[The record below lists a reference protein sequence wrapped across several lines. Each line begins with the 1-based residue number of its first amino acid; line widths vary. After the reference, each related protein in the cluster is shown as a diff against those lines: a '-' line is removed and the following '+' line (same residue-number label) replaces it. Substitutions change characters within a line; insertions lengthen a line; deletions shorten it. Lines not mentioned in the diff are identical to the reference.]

1 MMSLTV
7 QTAWGAFIKP
17 ESLPTDSWVNNKAS
31 GFTSGSGTQAD
42 PWVITTPAEL
52 AFFAYQVTNNQSI
65 NGVACVSAYYS
76 LQGDIDLKDH
86 IWVPIGNLSTGE
98 GKNFKGNFEGN
109 GHVIKNMMLQWEFN
123 NSINQAIGL
132 FSTIHEKAVVQN
144 LVLDNAY
151 IYNKVTTTITVPNKD
166 CLVAPFAGAIKKNTT
181 VQNIIVKNTKVE
193 VTDAY
198 NQNGKWM
205 LFGGFIAKVLDNDD
219 LYNLLNIYVD
229 VDIDIT
235 KLTVNNISAVYASL
249 FVPEFFGKIK
259 TAPRNI
265 YVEGKI
271 EASANLTLVGPVFGT
286 NLPNSSTY
294 SSTWQINSASTFQ
307 YTTDSGST
315 WTDLTTKN
323 AGGEA
328 VASFDVTPFN
338 TYANENNLLAWQG
351 TADNLKL
358 NAVIFPN
365 FTKTR
370 DESKRNNRDVVCS
383 VSFEDAKAEDYTYEW
398 KVDGDILSTTSNT
411 QTVTTGSKQ
420 RVCSVHITNSS
431 GYDYT
436 INFTVDPL
444 YYSIDLY
451 AEQYS
456 GDGTKENPYLI
467 EDDLQLA
474 KLSRDVANGNTFDGK
489 YIKLTKDITLDQG
502 LWMPIGKW
510 DDSSKR
516 FGGYFDGDG
525 HKVNGLHI
533 WWEPK
538 ASKWV
543 YWGLFG
549 YIKGKEDK
557 IDKYAVITNLIIDGA
572 VVEKKTGATTSGSGI
587 NIGVICGEISSYSEI
602 SNSIVRNSSITDN
615 DESYT
620 FNCETRIGGLL
631 GNIEN
636 QGKCEVRMY
645 NLSTDAE
652 IIAFK
657 NAKTS
662 NKDISI
668 GGLIGRTDYK
678 PNETEPHIAP
688 VNIYAHGKAIDTDR
702 KTNNNFRV
710 GPLVGYLKNS
720 STINEKCYYLN
731 SPTNATNT
739 VGEQLSIED
748 ASNFQT
754 LTNVYI
760 NDNNLE
766 NKQQWTFSKDA
777 TTVSFSFGEI
787 ELVGEKKKTFKVSAP
802 EGTYTW
808 KVSSD
813 KLTWTQITE
822 KDENGAD
829 TPVTGNVVNVPY
841 TDYIQ
846 YVYAETAS
854 QRSRI
859 LPVPA
864 LRIENISLSHEEN
877 SNVYSVSFTN
887 TIWDDDN
894 TKLDVE
900 YYWYKDYD
908 SSKEKNTVVGTSFE
922 YTYIKSDGDPEN
934 VKISCR
940 VVVKYNGSTIAEKWL
955 GGRRIIYLCPAGV
968 TVSTPD
974 GDKTYSVGDDT
985 KNGMTPDNAKKTWQ
999 GAYAALHEEGSWD
1012 DNIIVL
1018 MGTSNSAATFDTTEG
1033 NLGFGILPNL
1043 TGDGKM
1049 KADSNTNWEK
1059 IINDS
1064 KLNRNTTITGKYG
1077 TVDYKGIIEMKT
1089 DGAKG
1094 GLGIFGDTRFEN
1106 ITFKHHGGNYDIFY
1120 CQYNNLEMGEGIV
1133 MQNYVVSPGYG
1144 KMDGTATMSF
1154 QIFGGFNN
1162 DNRFAPVYKKDDLV
1176 KMQEAMPH
1184 GKEGFRITL
1193 KSGFYS
1199 CICAG
1204 GRQNNNDLNGI
1215 MGTPDMPVKCT
1226 IEMDINREWNDKD
1239 GHNLLSDKTA
1249 VNYDAGIIMA
1259 GNHEGAMFGDVDIII
1274 KSGYVGRVV
1283 NGTLGNVRNYNFTES
1298 GTKYYFP
1305 NNTYMGRANILLDPA
1320 SSRYA
1325 KTGET
1330 EEVTNARVVVTELYG
1345 GSCGRGFEND
1355 IVVDN
1360 PFYGISTVTIKG
1372 GTFKPIWPT
1381 NISADDKAK
1390 TISGIFGAG
1399 AGGMTGLGN
1408 ETQPTPDD
1416 RIPYWSGDN
1425 LLYGKYTDAF
1435 TNRAKYSCYNADTH
1449 TYTHIDPEDTKT
1461 SIVIEGGVFGTE
1473 TDKTLFD
1480 GIYGGGSGYM
1490 AKGLWTNDGAIPN
1503 INGGNIYGNNG
1514 QTVASL
1520 TIKGGK
1526 FYCKNGVFA
1535 GGRGTDYYYA
1545 DNCYGAKGATNKDG
1559 YKEPTAKDYTH
1570 LGQTYGNVELTINGG
1585 EFHCPV
1591 FGGGYGVADAEC
1603 KDGTTGVNTLS
1614 DMALIT
1620 GRSIVR
1626 INGGTFYGNV
1636 YGGGDMA
1643 RIDAGTGK
1651 DATYLEISS
1660 GADIRG
1666 SVFAG
1671 GRGRERR
1678 EGTYTKGDDKTK
1690 SPELVGKVTGNTDVS
1705 FYGSVQNA
1713 PYIYGDIYGGG
1724 ALAVVDGNTNVNLYA
1739 GNFAGEIFGGG
1750 QGKLKK
1756 EDGTVLNSA
1765 DVSGNT
1771 SVLLAQDQGGQ
1782 EEGEGGKLEDQFSIN
1797 VIWNKLWNGTAFVTW
1812 EKNKEEFY
1820 EGGKFKNPHNIYGGG
1835 KNACVVGKYNE
1846 SGELTDGGTATVN
1859 VLKGM
1864 TPIDLLRTQE
1874 WKKSY
1879 TDNANPHFYVFGG
1892 GYGKNTKV
1900 GNTDV
1905 TVNVE
1910 GDYGIYNAETDDSDE
1925 QLAKPRAWQGA
1936 GLSSAQETE
1945 SLKVDEGQVF
1955 DNSKGIPNFT
1965 VLGVLGG
1972 GYAGT
1977 VAGDTRV
1984 EVDGNTFLHRVY
1996 GGGFGDPY
2004 ASSADDKTG
2013 QVGGNTE
2020 VYVKGAN
2027 IYGDVFGGGAGVA
2040 SKIETDP
2047 KIDFTEVA
2055 RVTGKTMVEVSDD
2068 ARIFGNVYGGGDIA
2082 NVGAKVY
2089 THNYASFPQSTTE
2102 LNQTDGSFIGHEAS
2116 GYQAYVNILGG
2127 DIFGEVYAGGKG
2139 LMRDAAKD
2147 YTSLGRINGNTLLH
2161 VANTES
2167 DVATIAF
2174 DENDNNIPHI
2184 WSRIYGGCAY
2194 GTVDGNTLVHIEG
2207 GMLGNNIFGGGYGYL
2222 PVTGAKTEYEMFNQ
2236 VLGRKDTDKKATY
2249 ANVLGNTK
2257 VQMDGGS
2264 WIWNKSA
2271 DIDGNITV
2279 WDDANRQIVADESG
2293 VKPLVAELKAASAK
2307 GTEAL
2312 KALLN
2317 SKGVSINPAFFDIEN
2332 RIFIKSHNIFG
2343 GGNQACLVGSYTT
2356 EGSYLSDPTASLAEN
2371 TGKATVELNHSPL
2384 TAVTSY
2390 DNGDVQTYSLLD
2402 PTTLAGVCWYLS
2414 INETEH
2420 PQFSVFGAGF
2430 GVNTKVGSTEVLAQP
2445 GAFLGSTGTELTVD
2459 GKTIRYRNQVTDMEA
2474 YRNYNDAIYSDYNDP
2489 KKVSTEDKI
2498 RYYGSADGTGN
2509 DPKTFLRYRSSRLAW
2524 TYGVSG
2530 FTFKNIHGGG
2540 YSGYVCGGTKVV
2552 ADNQLACRNIFG
2564 GGIGAQPYTASET
2577 LAEESLTNKYDFG
2590 SVKNTC
2596 VYIKSGIVSQDVFGG
2611 GVGITSN
2618 KNGETY
2624 TDFPDMARVQSGTQ
2638 VHVYGEKIDVDN
2650 KEMDRT
2656 VIFGSVFGGGDA
2668 ANVGTSRSEAETA
2681 VLAETG
2687 STYAT
2692 NLNIRGGAIFSYI
2705 FAGGKGRLKS
2715 ECADYTKLGG
2725 IYGNTRVIVDYPH
2738 DDMAYPYFGKDP
2750 ANDEYMK
2757 ATSSTSSTSSTSG
2770 ITTPHATP
2778 EIFNRIYGGCQNGT
2792 VYGNTLVDIENGNIG
2807 YNIFGGGWGNILDD
2821 ENVAEDKRITSAD
2834 VKGNTNIFINGGNA
2848 LLTSYWLP
2856 DARNW
2861 EPASVKGTKVYS
2873 PQYDPEARKF
2883 KINHNI
2889 YGGGNLAC
2897 KVTNT
2902 YITMAK
2908 GMLKDDTRVV
2918 GNDATPFFSTDEWKE
2933 IYNKVGSPHFSVF
2946 GGGYGENTNV
2956 TVNTNISVNM
2966 QANKSIESK
2975 PTITAGEG
2983 YKHFVSGYSVM
2994 DVVGGGYSGKVSG
3007 DTQVN
3012 ISGIFCRRI
3021 FGGGFYNTVQNT
3033 GIDIDMVDSR
3043 DIFGG
3048 GLMGDVLKST
3058 TINVGK
3064 NAAGE
3069 ANNNNNIYVHGS
3081 IYGANDV
3088 SGYVN
3093 IVLNEN
3099 GEFKDNEGTGTNINI
3114 YGGHIDGNVYG
3125 AGNGDYLYALDRKG
3139 NTQVTV
3145 NEHYLLNPDDPSSEE
3160 FDLVYTVP
3168 MRETMPSYKSAS
3180 DAAKIVNI
3188 NSWRPLTN
3196 KVNIKIAGKDETD
3209 KVEIKGDVYG
3219 GGNSATV
3226 LKVNPSSG
3234 VGTELQGSV
3243 TLDIGS
3249 HVNIGRV
3256 FMGCNGDA
3264 LFTASEDNAFMTN
3277 FRRLNGDFTKVNG
3290 DLDLGK
3296 SIDWI
3301 TDPSNKAIS
3310 TLYLPTKNDERPLI
3324 YPHLLDLYF
3333 QPVEMDIQ
3341 GTVLW
3346 NGKPEGTGLEKCTIG
3361 TFCCGGN
3368 RGNMNI
3374 YPNSDG
3380 QVFQYTFPAG
3390 LTITDKIV
3398 GGCNNANY
3406 EWKSG
3411 DSRVYHEGGY
3421 LLGLAKS
3428 KKPFI
3433 ELNVNCEFQPTE
3445 ADGAYMG
3452 GNVYG
3457 GCYET
3462 GTIRGD
3468 ITINLKSDML
3478 YGKDKSK
3485 LDRSNEL
3492 LSSNPK
3498 YSALNVYGA
3507 GYGMESYVYGNPNVK
3522 VAEGEI
3528 CTAPVTN
3535 KEGKFNPSG
3544 TSANFVY
3551 GGGQQGNVIG
3561 VTNVEVFNGHIYK
3574 SVTGGSYSGYVWGS
3588 THVKVGYPKY
3598 YEVLFGKTGKY
3609 VLKRTDQENKDFTD
3623 ETTGST
3629 SVKQSVYLVTGDMI
3643 TEGVYNDIVAIDN
3656 GTYVE
3661 ISDKKSYFEEKTT
3674 DVPSSVGWDNINIK
3688 IGEAVY
3694 GGGYSLAHG
3703 ASVMA
3708 NNTTVL
3714 KFTDKYNLDAAFTT
3728 NDEHKAEL
3736 AALPGSSTK
3745 GFGGNTTILV
3755 ADRVVMPASPGDKDN
3770 DDRDHITISHQE
3782 MKAVTDVAS
3791 GTDLQGYYYK
3801 DKDGNYRYIYMA
3813 GRYYMGIDGKMDSK
3827 TTPSDIYVDGTT
3839 KDLTVYEYDN
3849 EGGIFGDGHL
3859 SYAEGFRSADLTG
3872 YGFASSSVSSPKIL
3886 NTFQRMDILR
3896 LTDNCFTLLGARDY
3910 ATNSTDKTPYS
3921 VSRVGEVQMVAK
3933 NIAFKVEDGKQKL
3946 YVGSGNDLTEH
3957 RARNYMGFANNIR
3970 YVGAVNSDVAFT
3982 DPMYDGKGEL
3992 QTETTYMGYK
4002 QDIIDGYFTSTNG
4015 NYGKNQIFEKR
4026 NNGTAKN
4033 MIGIASGY
4041 ALKIQ
4046 NLQETVNEK
4055 GEIIDKPF
4063 YGPIYGVIEMNL
4075 IDVREDEGGG
4085 YVYADNIHKRAAS
4098 DKHSPD
4104 FLETT
4109 GNFVFPELPNE
4120 ARFIVD
4126 DCFPTGYQMPTTSTG
4141 TAGAKQLMSG
4151 AKTTEEASTGTS
4163 NGTNNQEIHYW
4174 YVTGYN
4180 YYYNAHIT
4188 GYTSKQKNKFLSAND
4203 AVMVLSG
4210 IKSGQEINIIG
4221 NTKLVT
4227 DDDSDDLSSRN
4238 YKEGEKDKSGTSVK
4252 GKYNLYISAP
4262 ADLLGKDILKIGSDE
4277 ASEFKEGFFASL
4289 DMDGKGGS
4297 TKKISKLSA
4306 TDKSYP
4312 QIRFM
4317 LTDEVDNSSS
4327 EYYNQHLSRP
4337 YKAKIILTAPA
4348 MQYEIDDKGQYTG
4361 NLKPVTDYLSLKG
4374 QVYTKNEDNTYSS
4387 VLDATPLAKNTTYYY
4402 RTGDFDLYQE
4412 ITNIY
4417 IKTTTDGKVTWNEV
4431 DFGTEGATPATLYS
4445 NVERNYT
4452 YTIDLTIEYVQGPDI
4467 NGNITIDNCALPG
4480 EMIRLKKDKVTIDA
4494 DESFAANGYY
4504 WRIGKDF
4511 SADDEWKTDGKATNY
4526 SIYKVG
4532 DEKGTGLF
4540 AGCYY
4545 NTTEDYLEVP
4555 AYYFMNGYKVQLGI
4569 SMNQLD
4575 GIFSAE
4581 MLDTDRLVVHNYHQ
4595 MDPHATGVDL
4605 HLAEAVARASSE
4617 ESFAEPRVYISD
4629 QQDLRAFTQFIDTIG
4644 APRHSTTVKIGG
4656 EDKTVPKYGEK
4667 VQFVFQNNITAPEDY
4682 TAPKVFK
4689 GIIHGNGNVLSGLA
4703 PGKCFINDNQ
4713 GQIFNLG
4720 LASGQIASN
4729 VPEDGKYNYHCCFEY
4744 RPSSGKPVVYR
4755 LDGTKD
4761 DKYTDED
4768 FRYGKVAYDLNQYYL
4783 EARNTL
4789 ADNTKTLADN
4799 PNLQYVKDY
4808 FANGDYQYAFR
4819 KDELTGN
4826 TTGIKYLRTGSGT
4839 AIYPNYGNYETRHD
4853 KTHAIDC
4860 PRAHKYVAATEV
4872 TPESR
4877 TGNYEPLF
4885 NAEKHS
4891 DAPNVTNTEVMNDYI
4906 FWGQSLQSMPDD
4918 YPSRI
4923 HSNQVSNMT
4932 NRVYRA
4938 AGYYRDTKLS
4948 TFHYN
4953 AFKRDATMMSTYV
4966 YLPATTAIDFTCQN
4980 DLSANVGYTGS
4991 SNIYYPPVNDVAMK
5005 YHNLVVK
5012 PESGVSR
5019 NLLVY
5024 TSADDKGATTDAYDA
5039 VYPLSYK
5046 EGTPETNIQLHH
5058 IVQGSAGFSTQ
5069 YLHLVER
5076 ADESEDNNDFCAPI
5090 AFSVTDR
5097 AWYTRKPKYYS
5108 VAANDAWEGIC
5119 LPFTVNKAEASVNGE
5134 ITHFYG
5140 TAPAETAPAANHWNL
5155 HHEYWLR
5162 GMTEVSKAGDKAT
5175 FKRPGT
5181 GLFEGGGTTGVTYT
5195 FDNTFFVDT
5204 YGKDNYNSAANAY
5217 YATPQTWTDYL
5228 PLTANVPY
5236 IMSLPGKRYYEFD
5249 LTSEFYNRTNPAQ
5262 PAQTVTFNAY
5272 GEQGTITI
5280 SKTGDMKTNVSSYD
5294 HTGTFIA
5301 EDTKTTTVYGINASG
5316 TAFDDAPATIL
5327 PFRTYIRKTASGAKP
5342 YSPAVSVISIAET
5355 RGIDTI
5361 TPEGGEQADVQPDGN
5376 YILVVPAGRG
5386 RISVESTF
5394 ATTLKVF
5401 TPSGQLYRILDV
5413 RPGTATYSGFQ
5424 PGLYI
5429 VGKVKVRVM

>member
-1 MMSLTV
+1 MMRYISNRLMKKVMLLFAVIVGMT
-7 QTAWGAFIKP
+7 QTAWGQTGNW
-17 ESLPTDSWVNNKAS
+17 TDNKAS
-31 GFTSGSGTQAD
+31 GYASGSGTVAD
-42 PWVITTPAEL
+42 PYVINSAEQL
-52 AFFAYQVTNNQSI
+52 AYFAAQVTSGN
-65 NGVACVSAYYS
+65 ADKLKCFS
-76 LQGDIDLKDH
+76 LGADIDLKDH
-86 IWVPIGNLSTGE
+86 LWVPIGNPTINSGN
-98 GKNFKGNFEGN
+98 NFSGTFDGN
-109 GHVIKNMMLQWEFN
+109 GHVIKNMTVGWEAK
-123 NSINQAIGL
+123 SGDKKAYGL
-132 FSTIHEKAVVQN
+132 FSSLLSGAKVRN
-144 LVLDNAY
+144 LVIDNAKL
-151 IYNKVTTTITVPNKD
+151 YNTDTDTPNAGADRLVAVFAGIIKSNTTIE
-166 CLVAPFAGAIKKNTT
+166 
-181 VQNIIVKNTKVE
+181 NIIIRNSKVE
-193 VTDAY
+193 VT
-198 NQNGKWM
+198 NQFKQNGKWIIY
-205 LFGGFIAKVLDNDD
+205 GGFATKLADNKDNYI
-219 LYNLLNIYVD
+219 LSNIYVD
-229 VDIDIT
+229 ADIDFRNM
-235 KLTVNNISAVYASL
+235 TVNNPSAVYSAL
-249 FVPEFFGKIK
+249 FIPEFFGNVKK
-259 TAPRNI
+259 APQNI
-265 YVEGKI
+265 YVKGI
-271 EASANLTLVGPVFGT
+271 ITAGTNLTLVGPVFGT

-294 SSTWQINSASTFQ
+294 SSTWQLNSANTFR
-307 YTTDSGST
+307 YTTDGT
-315 WTDLTTKN
+315 TYTDLTTKN
-323 AGGEA
+323 AGGTSVTA
-328 VASFDVTPFN
+328 FDNSAFNIYASDN
-338 TYANENNLLAWQG
+338 DLLAWNG
-351 TADNLKL
+351 EATAPALTKI
-358 NAVIFPN
+358 VFPV

-370 DESKRNNRDVVCS
+370 NEAVTDKGE
-383 VSFEDAKAEDYTYEW
+383 FECKVTMEGEETGGYNYEW
-398 KVDGDILSTTSNT
+398 TLDGVKQASTTNT
-411 QTVTTGSKQ
+411 LTVTSKNK
-420 RVCSVHITNSS
+420 VINGKVKITNAS

-436 INFTVDPL
+436 CNFTIDPL

-451 AEQYS
+451 ANEFGG
-456 GDGTKENPYLI
+456 GDGRTADSPYI
-467 EDDLQLA
+467 INNDMELA
-474 KLSRDVANGNTFDGK
+474 KLARDVNNGTNYSGTYF
-489 YIKLTKDITLDQG
+489 KLGADITLDKA
-502 LWMPIGKW
+502 LWVPIGTNNY
-510 DDSSKR
+510 DSADKY
-516 FGGYFDGDG
+516 FYGKFDGYG
-525 HKVNGLHI
+525 HSVKNMTIEWYSDAAWG
-533 WWEPK
+533 
-538 ASKWV
+538 A
-543 YWGLFG
+543 WGLF
-549 YIKGKEDK
+549 
-557 IDKYAVITNLIIDGA
+557 AVIQGNSTDEAGFASVTNLIIDGA
-572 VVEKKTGATTSGSGI
+572 ELYKKANYTPSTTVKGI
-587 NIGVICGEISSYSEI
+587 NLGTLVGEALNNTEI
-602 SNSIVRNSSITDN
+602 SNVIVRNSKITDN
-615 DESYT
+615 DDVYGYPTGDFYIGGVVGAMGHWLGGSIVRVYNISSDTEIKVAKNHTANIETFCFGGIVGKCAVMAQTNTLHIYPTNLYYHGTGIQTDMDKQYVTADIVGIFSKATPTEAQRDTWYYNNALVTDFRQMWGKNLAFTEENAKVFQNKANTYITDNSLGDKQLWSYDNVNHYT
-620 FNCETRIGGLL
+620 FG
-631 GNIEN
+631 
-636 QGKCEVRMY
+636 
-645 NLSTDAE
+645 
-652 IIAFK
+652 
-657 NAKTS
+657 
-662 NKDISI
+662 
-668 GGLIGRTDYK
+668 
-678 PNETEPHIAP
+678 
-688 VNIYAHGKAIDTDR
+688 
-702 KTNNNFRV
+702 
-710 GPLVGYLKNS
+710 
-720 STINEKCYYLN
+720 
-731 SPTNATNT
+731 
-739 VGEQLSIED
+739 SIE
-748 ASNFQT
+748 
-754 LTNVYI
+754 LTGK
-760 NDNNLE
+760 E
-766 NKQQWTFSKDA
+766 NANYTI
-777 TTVSFSFGEI
+777 T
-787 ELVGEKKKTFKVSAP
+787 AP

-808 KVSSD
+808 YLSSD
-813 KLTWTQITE
+813 RTNWKEIEIEDKTT
-822 KDENGAD
+822 
-829 TPVTGNVVNVPY
+829 NVVEISY
-841 TDYIQ
+841 QEYMQ
-846 YVYAETAS
+846 YVYATDGNS
-854 QRSRI
+854 VSKVI
-859 LPVPA
+859 TVPA
-864 LRIENISLSHEEN
+864 LRITNISLSHIEG
-877 SNVYSVSFTN
+877 SSDYSISVSNSLWENNENLTVTYEWYKN
-887 TIWDDDN
+887 YESSKGESN
-894 TKLDVE
+894 TKF
-900 YYWYKDYD
+900 
-908 SSKEKNTVVGTSFE
+908 GTTTASLKYE
-922 YTYIKSDGDPEN
+922 GTGM
-934 VKISCR
+934 ISCH
-940 VVVKYNGSTIAEKWL
+940 VTVTYNGKTIADEWV
-955 GGRRIIYLCPAGV
+955 GGKRVIYLCPVKVTLSDGTKYTAGKDENDGL
-968 TVSTPD
+968 TP
-974 GDKTYSVGDDT
+974 GA
-985 KNGMTPDNAKKTWQ
+985 AKLTWQ
-999 GAYAALHEEGSWD
+999 GAYAALNEKGSWKE
-1012 DNIIVL
+1012 NVIVL
-1018 MGTSNSAATFDTTEG
+1018 MGTSSSAATFNQTEPYKG
-1033 NLGFGILPNL
+1033 FAITANLS
-1043 TGDGKM
+1043 GDGNPGKYEDW
-1049 KADSNTNWEK
+1049 KTKVEN
-1059 IINDS
+1059 S
-1064 KLNRNTTITGKYG
+1064 KLNRNTTITGKYNN
-1077 TVDYKGIIEMKT
+1077 TDYKGVIEMNSN
-1089 DGAKG
+1089 GE

-1106 ITFKHHGGNYDIFY
+1106 ITFQHMSGNYDIFY
-1120 CQYNNLEMGEGIV
+1120 CQYNSLEMGEGVV
-1133 MQNYVVSPGYG
+1133 MRGYGNSPGYG
-1144 KMDGTATMSF
+1144 TLDGANTISF
-1154 QIFGGFNN
+1154 QVFGGINN
-1162 DNRFAPVYKKDDLV
+1162 DNRFYPLDNETLIKA
-1176 KMQEAMPH
+1176 MEAAMPH
-1184 GKEGFRITL
+1184 GKEGFTMTF
-1193 KSGFYS
+1193 KSGHYS
-1199 CICAG
+1199 TICAG
-1204 GRQNNNDLNGI
+1204 GRQTTGQLNGV
-1215 MGTPDMPVKCT
+1215 MGTANMPVKCT
-1226 IEMDINREWNDKD
+1226 ITMDIDRNWNDE
-1239 GHNLLSDKTA
+1239 HNDLNA
-1249 VNYDAGIIMA
+1249 HYDAGIIMA
-1259 GNHEGAMFGDVDIII
+1259 GNHEGTMFGDVDIII
-1274 KSGYVGRVV
+1274 KRGKIGRLV
-1283 NGTLGNVRNYNFTES
+1283 NGTLGAYRETNGYINAPF
-1298 GTKYYFP
+1298 
-1305 NNTYMGRANILLDPA
+1305 NTYMGRASITLDPRKDGDG
-1320 SSRYA
+1320 SPIHSDI
-1325 KTGET
+1325 
-1330 EEVTNARVVVTELYG
+1330 VVTELYG
-1345 GSCGRGFEND
+1345 GSCGRGFTGSQVIE
-1355 IVVDN
+1355 N
-1360 PFYGISTVTIKG
+1360 PFYGHAKVTING
-1372 GTFKPIWPT
+1372 GTFKYLGT
-1381 NISADDKAK
+1381 GDGGNLQK
-1390 TISGIFGAG
+1390 GIFGAG
-1399 AGGMTGLGN
+1399 AGGMNGIGDG
-1408 ETQPTPDD
+1408 QTPDQ
-1416 RIPYWSGDN
+1416 RIGYWEGKVMKFGKYETAKSN
-1425 LLYGKYTDAF
+1425 LLTY
-1435 TNRAKYSCYNADTH
+1435 NCYNADTH
-1449 TYTHIDPEDTKT
+1449 TYTVISPLDTKT
-1461 SIVIEGGVFGTE
+1461 EMIINGGEFGTSVAPI
-1473 TDKTLFD
+1473 D
-1480 GIYGGGSGYM
+1480 GVYAGGSGYM
-1490 AKGLWTNDGAIPN
+1490 APGLWTEARNAIPSPH
-1503 INGGNIYGNNG
+1503 GGNIYGKKG
-1514 QTVASL
+1514 QTVVSL
-1520 TIKGGK
+1520 TINGGT
-1526 FYCKNGVFA
+1526 FYCNEGVFA
-1535 GGRGTDYYYA
+1535 GGRGTDYYY
-1545 DNCYGAKGATNKDG
+1545 NGNKYGASDAS
-1559 YKEPTAKDYTH
+1559 DYDK
-1570 LGQTYGNVELTINGG
+1570 LGQIYGNVEMNINGG

-1591 FGGGYGVADAEC
+1591 FGGGYGVADAQL
-1603 KDGTTGVNTLS
+1603 KVTTTDESGNSTTTTTFNTLS

-1660 GADIRG
+1660 DADIRG

-1671 GRGRERR
+1671 GRGKEKN
-1678 EGTYTKGDDKTK
+1678 TGDAYDSKKTK

-1739 GNFAGEIFGGG
+1739 GNFAGEIYGGG
-1750 QGKLKK
+1750 QGKLS
-1756 EDGTVLNSA
+1756 GTAVLNSA

-1782 EEGEGGKLEDQFSIN
+1782 EEGEGGNLEDQFSIN
-1797 VIWNKLWNGTAFVTW
+1797 VIWNKLWNGTGFVTW
-1812 EKNKEEFY
+1812 NDNKDLLYKE
-1820 EGGKFKNPHNIYGGG
+1820 GKFINPHNIYGGG
-1835 KNACVVGKYNE
+1835 KNACVVGTYNE
-1846 SGELTDGGTATVN
+1846 SGKLTNGTGTATVN

-1864 TPIDLLRTQE
+1864 TPIGLLRTQE
-1874 WKKSY
+1874 WKESY
-1879 TDNANPHFYVFGG
+1879 TDNKNPHFYVFGG

-1936 GLSSAQETE
+1936 GLSSAQEAE

-1977 VAGDTRV
+1977 VAGSTRV
-1984 EVDGNTFLHRVY
+1984 EVDGKTFLHRVY
-1996 GGGFGDPY
+1996 GGGFGDPE
-2004 ASSADDKTG
+2004 ATTEGDATG
-2013 QVGGNTE
+2013 QVIGNTE
-2020 VYVKGAN
+2020 VYIKGAN

-2040 SKIETDP
+2040 SKIEAES
-2047 KIDFTEVA
+2047 KKDFTEVA
-2055 RVTGKTMVEVSDD
+2055 RVLGTTMVEVSDD

-2082 NVGAKVY
+2082 NVGGKDY
-2089 THNYASFPQSTTE
+2089 TPAYDTFPQSTTE
-2102 LNQTDGSFIGHEAS
+2102 LNQTDGSFVKHGAS
-2116 GYQAYVNILGG
+2116 DYQAYVNILGG

-2139 LMRDAAKD
+2139 LKRGAAVD

-2194 GTVDGNTLVHIEG
+2194 GTVDGNTFVHIEG

-2222 PVTGAKTEYEMFNQ
+2222 PVTGAETEYEMFNQ
-2236 VLGRKDTDKKATY
+2236 VLGRKDTGNEATY

-2271 DIDGNITV
+2271 DLNGNITV
-2279 WDDANRQIVADESG
+2279 WDDANKQIVADESG
-2293 VKPLVAELKAASAK
+2293 VKPLVAELKAASSK

-2332 RIFIKSHNIFG
+2332 GIFIKSHNIFG
-2343 GGNQACLVGSYTT
+2343 GGNQACLVGKYTK
-2356 EGSYLSDPTASLAEN
+2356 EGTAYPSDPTASPAAN
-2371 TGKATVELNHSPL
+2371 TGKATVVLNHSPL

-2445 GAFLGSTGTELTVD
+2445 GAFLDKDGNEMTVSGT
-2459 GKTIRYRNQVTDMEA
+2459 TIRYRNQRADMEV
-2474 YRNYNDAIYSDYNDP
+2474 YRNLNDAIYSDYNDP

-2524 TYGVSG
+2524 TYGLSG

-2540 YSGYVCGGTKVV
+2540 YSGYVCDSTKVV

-2577 LAEESLTNKYDFG
+2577 LTEESETNKYDFG
-2590 SVKNTC
+2590 SVNNTC

-2624 TDFPDMARVQSGTQ
+2624 TDFPDMARVKTGTQ
-2638 VHVYGEKIDVDN
+2638 VHVYGEKMTVN
-2650 KEMDRT
+2650 EKQMDRT
-2656 VIFGSVFGGGDA
+2656 IVFGSVFGGGDA
-2668 ANVGTSRSEAETA
+2668 ANVGTSAANVGTSESTLA
-2681 VLAETG
+2681 VFSEENIG
-2687 STYAT
+2687 SSDFAT

-2738 DDMAYPYFGKDP
+2738 DVMAYPYLKEDGTAYDP
-2750 ANDEYMK
+2750 ADYMTAASVK
-2757 ATSSTSSTSSTSG
+2757 S
-2770 ITTPHATP
+2770 TPHATP

-2821 ENVAEDKRITSAD
+2821 ENVAEDKRVTSAD

-2861 EPASVKGTKVYS
+2861 VPASVKGTKVYS

-2897 KVTNT
+2897 EVTNT
-2902 YITMAK
+2902 YITMEK
-2908 GMLKDDTRVV
+2908 GILKDDTRVV

-2933 IYNKVGSPHFSVF
+2933 IYHKVGSPHFSVF

-2956 TVNTNISVNM
+2956 TGNTKIDVKM
-2966 QANKSIESK
+2966 DDYASIAEESK
-2975 PTITAGEG
+2975 PTITAGEE

-3012 ISGIFCRRI
+3012 ISGIFCRRL

-3033 GIDIDMVDSR
+3033 TIDIDMVDSR

-3064 NAAGE
+3064 NDAE
-3069 ANNNNNIYVHGS
+3069 KKNNNNDIYVHGS

-3099 GEFKDNEGTGTNINI
+3099 GEFKDNGGTGTNINI

-3145 NEHYLLNPDDPSSEE
+3145 NEHYLLNPDDPSSEQ

-3196 KVNIKIAGKDETD
+3196 KVNIKIAGKGETD

-3226 LKVNPSSG
+3226 LKVNPASG
-3234 VGTELQGSV
+3234 EGTELEGSV
-3243 TLDIGS
+3243 NLNIGS
-3249 HVNIGRV
+3249 NVKIGRV
-3256 FMGCNGDA
+3256 FMGCNGNA

-3301 TDPSNKAIS
+3301 TDPSNKDIS

-3346 NGKPEGTGLEKCTIG
+3346 NDKADGTGLENCTIG

-3433 ELNVNCEFQPTE
+3433 ELNVNCKFQPAE

-3468 ITINLKSDML
+3468 ITINLQSDML
-3478 YGKDKSK
+3478 AGKNKALLDK
-3485 LDRSNEL
+3485 SNEL
-3492 LSSNPK
+3492 ISSNPK

-3522 VAEGEI
+3522 VAEGLS
-3528 CTAPVTN
+3528 CSAPTTE
-3535 KEGKFNPSG
+3535 EGIFNSSG

-3598 YEVLFGKTGKY
+3598 YEVKFGKTGKY
-3609 VLKRTDQENKDFTD
+3609 VLKRTDQENKDIKD

-3629 SVKQSVYLVTGDMI
+3629 SVKQYVYLVTGDMI

-3674 DVPSSVGWDNINIK
+3674 DVSSSVGWNNINIK

-3728 NDEHKAEL
+3728 NDAHKAEL

-3755 ADRVVMPASPGDKDN
+3755 ADRVVMPGDADTNNN

-3813 GRYYMGIDGKMDSK
+3813 GRYYYVLTGESTVDTNKL
-3827 TTPSDIYVDGTT
+3827 PLDINTEDHNI
-3839 KDLTVYEYDN
+3839 YEYDN

-3859 SYAEGFRSADLTG
+3859 SYAQGFRSADLTG
-3872 YGFASSSVSSPKIL
+3872 YGFASSSVDVPKIL

-3921 VSRVGEVQMVAK
+3921 VSRVGEIQMFAK
-3933 NIAFKVEDGKQKL
+3933 NVAFNDGKL
-3946 YVGSGNDLTEH
+3946 YSGATSPITTK

-3970 YVGAVNSDVAFT
+3970 YVGAMNSNVAFSES
-3982 DPMYDGKGEL
+3982 MYNEKGEFK
-3992 QTETTYMGYK
+3992 EGISYK
-4002 QDIIDGYFTSTNG
+4002 KYKENIIDGFFGNG
-4015 NYGKNQIFEKR
+4015 DADAKGDNEKFEQR

-4046 NLQETVNEK
+4046 NVQELKKEGDVIE
-4055 GEIIDKPF
+4055 DKPF

-4085 YVYADNIHKRAAS
+4085 YVYADNIHKRAG
-4098 DKHSPD
+4098 DDPHSED

-4109 GNFVFPELPNE
+4109 GNFVFPALKEG
-4120 ARFIVD
+4120 RYIVD
-4126 DCFPTGYQMPTTSTG
+4126 DCFPNGYEMPEAAGTDAKRIMKAENGKDTS
-4141 TAGAKQLMSG
+4141 A
-4151 AKTTEEASTGTS
+4151 
-4163 NGTNNQEIHYW
+4163 NNDEIHYW

-4188 GYTSKQKNKFLSAND
+4188 GYTSKGANTFKSSND
-4203 AVMVLSG
+4203 EIMVLSG
-4210 IKSGQEINIIG
+4210 MKPGQKVKVIG
-4221 NTKLVT
+4221 LTKQRT
-4227 DDDSDDLSSRN
+4227 YEDYACDLSIRN
-4238 YKEGEKDKSGTSVK
+4238 YEDGALDQNNKDLKGAYTLKVLAPDDATGFIATLPMNGTQ
-4252 GKYNLYISAP
+4252 A
-4262 ADLLGKDILKIGSDE
+4262 
-4277 ASEFKEGFFASL
+4277 
-4289 DMDGKGGS
+4289 
-4297 TKKISKLSA
+4297 LSNE
-4306 TDKSYP
+4306 TPLPNTVYTSYP
-4312 QIRFM
+4312 KILFT
-4317 LTDEVDNSSS
+4317 LEDKADNSTSA
-4327 EYYNQHLSRP
+4327 YYEAHLSKP
-4337 YKAKIILTAPA
+4337 YKATVILSA
-4348 MQYEIDDKGQYTG
+4348 
-4361 NLKPVTDYLSLKG
+4361 
-4374 QVYTKNEDNTYSS
+4374 
-4387 VLDATPLAKNTTYYY
+4387 LAKTYELDGDGNPSKDESGNYKLKDVTERLPLDGKVYKLIDGKYVKVESETIKTDGTYYY
-4402 RTGDFDLYQE
+4402 RTGDFDLYQP
-4412 ITNIY
+4412 ITSLY
-4417 IKTTTDGKVTWNEV
+4417 TKTTEDDQEKWNSVTS
-4431 DFGTEGATPATLYS
+4431 ATLGPNLYS
-4445 NVERNYT
+4445 EVVRNYT

-4467 NGNITIDNCALPG
+4467 NGNITIENCALPG

-4511 SADDEWKTDGKATNY
+4511 SAGDEWKTDGTATNY

-4605 HLAEAVARASSE
+4605 HLAEAVARAYDNE
-4617 ESFAEPRVYISD
+4617 DTFAEPRVYISD
-4629 QQDLRAFTQFIDTIG
+4629 QQDLRAFMQFIDTIG
-4644 APRHSTTVKIGG
+4644 AAKHSTTVKIGG
-4656 EDKTVPKYGEK
+4656 KDKTVPQYGEK

-4682 TAPKVFK
+4682 AAPKVFK

-4703 PGKCFINDNQ
+4703 QDKYFIADNQ
-4713 GQIFNLG
+4713 GQIYNLG

-4729 VPEDGKYNYHCCFEY
+4729 KVPVDGKYNYHCCFEY

-4761 DKYTDED
+4761 EKYTDED

-4789 ADNTKTLADN
+4789 ADNA
-4799 PNLQYVKDY
+4799 NLQYVKEY
-4808 FANGDYQYAFR
+4808 FANGDYQYAYR

-4860 PRAHKYVAATEV
+4860 PRAHGYVAAHTATDTDV
-4872 TPESR
+4872 TNGKASTVGEMVPESR

-4885 NAEKHS
+4885 NAAKHTGE
-4891 DAPNVTNTEVMNDYI
+4891 AGVANTEIMNDYL
-4906 FWGQSLQSMPDD
+4906 FWGQSLQSIPDD

-4923 HSNQVSNMT
+4923 QSNQVSNMT

-4938 AGYYRDTKLS
+4938 AGYYRDTNLS

-4980 DLSANVGYTGS
+4980 DLSANVGYEGNS
-4991 SNIYYPPVNDVAMK
+4991 SIYYPPVNDVATK

-5024 TSADDKGATTDAYDA
+5024 TSADDEGATTDAYDA
-5039 VYPLSYK
+5039 VYPLNYK
-5046 EGTPETNIQLHH
+5046 EETPETNIQLHH

-5090 AFSVTDR
+5090 EFNVTDR

-5108 VAANDAWEGIC
+5108 EVANDAWEGIC

-5140 TAPAETAPAANHWNL
+5140 TAPAETAPAENHWNL

-5162 GMTEVSKAGDKAT
+5162 GMTAVSAAGDKAT
-5175 FKRPGT
+5175 FKRPGLLT
-5181 GLFEGGGTTGVTYT
+5181 DNLFAGGGTTGVTYT

-5204 YGKDNYNSAANAY
+5204 YGKDNYNYAANAY
-5217 YATPQTWTDYL
+5217 YATPHTWTDYL

-5280 SKTGDMKTNVSSYD
+5280 SRTGDMKTNVSPYA

-5301 EDTKTTTVYGINASG
+5301 ENTEATTVYGINATG
-5316 TAFDDAPATIL
+5316 TAFDDATATIL

-5376 YILVVPAGRG
+5376 YILVAPAGRG

-5413 RPGTATYSGFQ
+5413 RPGTATYSGFL

>member
-1 MMSLTV
+1 MLLFAVIVGMT
-7 QTAWGAFIKP
+7 QTAWGQTGNW
-17 ESLPTDSWVNNKAS
+17 TDYKAS
-31 GFTSGSGTQAD
+31 GYASGSGTVAD
-42 PWVITTPAEL
+42 PYVIKTAEQL
-52 AFFAYQVTNNQSI
+52 AYFSAQVTSGKDKSVYVNL
-65 NGVACVSAYYS
+65 GA
-76 LQGDIDLKDH
+76 DIDLIRH
-86 IWVPIGNLSTGE
+86 YWMPIGNLDTNSGN
-98 GKNFKGNFEGN
+98 NFSGTFDGN
-109 GHVIKNMMLQWEFN
+109 GHVIKNMTVAWEAK
-123 NSINQAIGL
+123 SGGKKAYAL
-132 FSTIHEKAVVQN
+132 FSSLLSGAKVRN
-144 LVLDNAY
+144 LVIDNAY
-151 IYNKVTTTITVPNKD
+151 LYNTDTDTPIAGEDRLVAVFAGIIKSPTTIE
-166 CLVAPFAGAIKKNTT
+166 
-181 VQNIIVKNTKVE
+181 NIIIRKSKVE
-193 VTDAY
+193 AAKAFK
-198 NQNGKWM
+198 QNGKWIIY
-205 LFGGFIAKVLDNDD
+205 GGFAAKVADNNDNYI
-219 LYNLLNIYVD
+219 LSNIYVD
-229 VDIDIT
+229 ADIDFT
-235 KLTVNNISAVYASL
+235 KMTVNKSDAVYSAL
-249 FVPEFFGKIK
+249 FIPEFFGNVKK
-259 TAPRNI
+259 APQNI
-265 YVEGKI
+265 YLCGSIK
-271 EASANLTLVGPVFGT
+271 SAANISKVGPVFGT
-286 NLPNSSTY
+286 NLPSSSTY
-294 SSTWQINSASTFQ
+294 GSTWQLNSANTFQ
-307 YTTDSGST
+307 YITDGTTY
-315 WTDLTTKN
+315 TDLTTKN
-323 AGGEA
+323 AGGTSVSE
-328 VASFDVTPFN
+328 FDNSTFN
-338 TYANENNLLAWQG
+338 TYASDNDLLAWTG
-351 TADNLKL
+351 DASNPALKKI
-358 NAVIFPN
+358 AFPT

-370 DESKRNNRDVVCS
+370 DESVPNSRD
-383 VSFEDAKAEDYTYEW
+383 FECKVTMEGENPDDYSYEW
-398 KVDGDILSTTSNT
+398 TLDGVKQESATTNTLTITSTNKVINGK
-411 QTVTTGSKQ
+411 VK
-420 RVCSVHITNSS
+420 ITNNS

-436 INFTVDPL
+436 CNFTIDPL

-451 AEQYS
+451 ADEFGG
-456 GDGTKENPYLI
+456 GDGTASKPYI
-467 EDDLQLA
+467 INDDMQLA
-474 KLSRDVANGNTFDGK
+474 KLARDVNNGKNYSRTYF
-489 YIKLTKDITLDQG
+489 KLGADITLDKA
-502 LWMPIGKW
+502 LWMPIGTNNY
-510 DDSSKR
+510 DSADKY
-516 FGGYFDGDG
+516 FYGKFDGDG
-525 HKVNGLHI
+525 HIVNDMTIEWYSDATWG
-533 WWEPK
+533 
-538 ASKWV
+538 A
-543 YWGLFG
+543 WGLF
-549 YIKGKEDK
+549 
-557 IDKYAVITNLIIDGA
+557 AVIQGKSTDEAGFASVTNLIIDGA
-572 VVEKKTGATTSGSGI
+572 ELYKKANYTPSTTVRGI
-587 NIGVICGEISSYSEI
+587 DLGTLVGEALNNTEI
-602 SNSIVRNSSITDN
+602 SNVIVRNSKITDN
-615 DESYT
+615 DDVYGYPTEDFYIGGVVGAMGHWQGGSIVRVYNISSDTEIKVAKNHTVNRNTFCFGGIVGKCAVMAQTNSLHIYPTNLYYHGTGIQTNRDKQYVTADIVGIFSKATPTDAQKATWYYNASVTDFKQTWGNALAFTDDNAKQFQSKANTYITDNSLSDKLLWAYDNVNHYT
-620 FNCETRIGGLL
+620 FG
-631 GNIEN
+631 
-636 QGKCEVRMY
+636 
-645 NLSTDAE
+645 
-652 IIAFK
+652 
-657 NAKTS
+657 
-662 NKDISI
+662 
-668 GGLIGRTDYK
+668 
-678 PNETEPHIAP
+678 
-688 VNIYAHGKAIDTDR
+688 
-702 KTNNNFRV
+702 
-710 GPLVGYLKNS
+710 
-720 STINEKCYYLN
+720 
-731 SPTNATNT
+731 
-739 VGEQLSIED
+739 SIE
-748 ASNFQT
+748 
-754 LTNVYI
+754 LTGV
-760 NDNNLE
+760 E
-766 NKQQWTFSKDA
+766 NKNYTI
-777 TTVSFSFGEI
+777 T
-787 ELVGEKKKTFKVSAP
+787 AP
-802 EGTYTW
+802 AGTYTW
-808 KVSSD
+808 YLSSD
-813 KLTWTQITE
+813 RTNWKAIT
-822 KDENGAD
+822 
-829 TPVTGNVVNVPY
+829 TGVSEGTNVVEIPY
-841 TDYIQ
+841 QEYMQ
-846 YVYAETAS
+846 YVYATDGNS
-854 QRSRI
+854 ISKVITVR
-859 LPVPA
+859 A
-864 LRIENISLSHEEN
+864 LRINDILLNHVEGTKD
-877 SNVYSVSFTN
+877 YSVSVTN
-887 TIWDDDN
+887 SLWENNDNLTITYAWYDN
-894 TKLDVE
+894 YISTNKN
-900 YYWYKDYD
+900 
-908 SSKEKNTVVGTSFE
+908 NTVLGTGAS
-922 YTYIKSDGDPEN
+922 YTYTGSETSP
-934 VKISCR
+934 KISCNII
-940 VVVKYNGSTIAEKWL
+940 VEYNGTEIANEWV
-955 GGRRIIYLCPAGV
+955 GGERVIYLCPAGV
-968 TVSTPD
+968 TI
-974 GDKTYSVGDDT
+974 GDKEYNAGSDEKDGLS
-985 KNGMTPDNAKKTWQ
+985 PENAKLTWQ
-999 GAYAALHEEGSWD
+999 GAYAALHDEGSWD
-1012 DNIIVL
+1012 ENIIVL
-1018 MGTSNSAATFDTTEG
+1018 MGTSSSEATFNTSDSYK
-1033 NLGFGILPNL
+1033 GFGILGNL
-1043 TGDGKM
+1043 TKNDRSGSYSDWKQ
-1049 KADSNTNWEK
+1049 AVEASN
-1059 IINDS
+1059 
-1064 KLNRNTTITGKYG
+1064 LNRNATITGKYG
-1077 TVDYKGIIEMKT
+1077 SVDYKGIIEMK
-1089 DGAKG
+1089 GAAGQINGEQG

-1106 ITFKHHGGNYDIFY
+1106 ITFMHKSGQYDIFY
-1120 CQYNNLEMGEGIV
+1120 CQYNSLEMGEGVV
-1133 MQNYVVSPGYG
+1133 MKNYPNGPGYG
-1144 KMDGTATMSF
+1144 TLDGATTMSF
-1154 QIFGGFNN
+1154 QVFGGINN
-1162 DNRFAPVYKKDDLV
+1162 DNRFSPLNTAELIKAMED
-1176 KMQEAMPH
+1176 AMPH
-1184 GKEGFRITL
+1184 GREGFTMTF
-1193 KSGFYS
+1193 KSGHYS
-1199 CICAG
+1199 TICAG
-1204 GRQNNNDLNGI
+1204 GRQNQDGLNGV
-1215 MGTPDMPVKCT
+1215 MGTANMPVKCT
-1226 IEMDINREWNDKD
+1226 ITMDIDRKWNDE
-1239 GHNLLSDKTA
+1239 HNDLKA
-1249 VNYDAGIIMA
+1249 HYDAGIIMA

-1274 KSGYVGRVV
+1274 KRGKIGRLV
-1283 NGTLGNVRNYNFTES
+1283 NGTLGAYRETNNKINAPF
-1298 GTKYYFP
+1298 
-1305 NNTYMGRANILLDPA
+1305 NTYMGRASITLDPRKDENG
-1320 SSRYA
+1320 SPIHSDI
-1325 KTGET
+1325 
-1330 EEVTNARVVVTELYG
+1330 VVTELYG
-1345 GSCGRGFEND
+1345 GSCGRGFTGSQVIE
-1355 IVVDN
+1355 N
-1360 PFYGISTVTIKG
+1360 PFYGHAKVTING
-1372 GTFKPIWPT
+1372 GTFKYLG
-1381 NISADDKAK
+1381 SGDGGKLQK
-1390 TISGIFGAG
+1390 GIFGAG
-1399 AGGMTGLGN
+1399 AGGMNGIGDGKTTDQRIGYWEGKVMKFGTY
-1408 ETQPTPDD
+1408 ETAK
-1416 RIPYWSGDN
+1416 SN
-1425 LLYGKYTDAF
+1425 LLTY
-1435 TNRAKYSCYNADTH
+1435 NCYNADTH
-1449 TYTHIDPEDTKT
+1449 TYTVISPLDTKT
-1461 SIVIEGGVFGTE
+1461 EMVINGGEFGTSASPI
-1473 TDKTLFD
+1473 D
-1480 GIYGGGSGYM
+1480 GVYAGGSGYM
-1490 AKGLWTNDGAIPN
+1490 APGLWTNAPKAIPSPQ
-1503 INGGNIYGNNG
+1503 GGNIYGRKG
-1514 QTVASL
+1514 QTVVSL
-1520 TIKGGK
+1520 TINGGT
-1526 FYCKNGVFA
+1526 FYCTEGVFA
-1535 GGRGTDYYYA
+1535 GGRGTDYYYKG
-1545 DNCYGAKGATNKDG
+1545 NKYGATDASVYDK
-1559 YKEPTAKDYTH
+1559 
-1570 LGQTYGNVELTINGG
+1570 LGQIYGNVEMNIKGG

-1591 FGGGYGVADAEC
+1591 FGGGYGVADAEL
-1603 KDGTTGVNTLS
+1603 KVTTTDESGNSTTTTTFNTLS

-1643 RIDAGTGK
+1643 RIDAGADK

-1660 GADIRG
+1660 SADIRG

-1671 GRGRERR
+1671 GRGREKNT
-1678 EGTYTKGDDKTK
+1678 GTDYDSKKTQK
-1690 SPELVGKVTGNTDVS
+1690 PELVGKVTGNTDVS
-1705 FYGSVQNA
+1705 FYGSVQKA

-1750 QGKLKK
+1750 QGLLK

-1765 DVSGNT
+1765 DVLGNT

-1782 EEGEGGKLEDQFSIN
+1782 EEGEDGKLEDQFSIN
-1797 VIWNKLWNGTAFVTW
+1797 VIWNKLWKSTGFVTW
-1812 EKNKEEFY
+1812 DEKKDLFYKE
-1820 EGGKFKNPHNIYGGG
+1820 GKFINPHNIYGGG
-1835 KNACVVGKYNE
+1835 QNACVVGTYEKVSEDKNTLKE
-1846 SGELTDGGTATVN
+1846 GTGTATVN

-1874 WKKSY
+1874 WKESY
-1879 TDNANPHFYVFGG
+1879 TDNKNPHFYVFGG

-1936 GLSSAQETE
+1936 GLSSAQEAE
-1945 SLKVDEGQVF
+1945 SLKVEEGQVF

-1984 EVDGNTFLHRVY
+1984 EVDGKTFLHRVY

-2047 KIDFTEVA
+2047 KIDFTDVA

-2089 THNYASFPQSTTE
+2089 THNYSSFPQSTTE
-2102 LNQTDGSFIGHEAS
+2102 LNQTDGSFNKHEAS
-2116 GYQAYVNILGG
+2116 DYQAYVNILGG

-2139 LMRDAAKD
+2139 LKRGAAKD

-2222 PVTGAKTEYEMFNQ
+2222 PVTGAETEYEMFNQ
-2236 VLGRKDTDKKATY
+2236 VLGRKDTGKEATY

-2264 WIWNKSA
+2264 WIWNKCA

-2371 TGKATVELNHSPL
+2371 TGKAMVELNHSPL
-2384 TAVTSY
+2384 TALTSY

-2445 GAFLGSTGTELTVD
+2445 GAFLDKDGNEMTVSGT
-2459 GKTIRYRNQVTDMEA
+2459 TIRYRNQRADMEV
-2474 YRNYNDAIYSDYNDP
+2474 YRNFNDAIYSDYNDP

-2668 ANVGTSRSEAETA
+2668 ANVGTYRSEAAAA

-2687 STYAT
+2687 GTYAT

-2738 DDMAYPYFGKDP
+2738 DVMAYPYLKKDGTAYDP
-2750 ANDEYMK
+2750 AEYM
-2757 ATSSTSSTSSTSG
+2757 AGASVES
-2770 ITTPHATP
+2770 TPHATP

-2897 KVTNT
+2897 EVTNT

-2918 GNDATPFFSTDEWKE
+2918 GNDATPFFSTDEWKD

-2956 TVNTNISVNM
+2956 TGNTQIDVKM
-2966 QANKSIESK
+2966 EANKSIESK
-2975 PTITAGEG
+2975 PTITAGEE

-3007 DTQVN
+3007 NTQVN

-3033 GIDIDMVDSR
+3033 KIDIDMVDSR

-3064 NAAGE
+3064 NTE
-3069 ANNNNNIYVHGS
+3069 ETNNKDIYIHGS

-3099 GEFKDNEGTGTNINI
+3099 GEFKDKGGTGTNINI

-3196 KVNIKIAGKDETD
+3196 KVNIKIAGKGADD

-3234 VGTELQGSV
+3234 EGTELQGSV

-3277 FRRLNGDFTKVNG
+3277 FRRLNGDLTKVNG

-3346 NGKPEGTGLEKCTIG
+3346 NGKADGTGLENCTIG

-3428 KKPFI
+3428 KEPFI
-3433 ELNVNCEFQPTE
+3433 ELNVNCKFEPTE
-3445 ADGAYMG
+3445 ADGAYTG

-3485 LDRSNEL
+3485 LDESNKL

-3528 CTAPVTN
+3528 CKAPVTN
-3535 KEGKFNPSG
+3535 KYGKFDPSG

-3609 VLKRTDQENKDFTD
+3609 VLKRTDQENKDITD

-3629 SVKQSVYLVTGDMI
+3629 SVKQYVYLVTGDMI

-3661 ISDKKSYFEEKTT
+3661 ISDKKSYFKEKTT
-3674 DVPSSVGWDNINIK
+3674 DVPSSLGWNNINIK

-3714 KFTDKYNLDAAFTT
+3714 KFTDKYNLDVAFTT

-3921 VSRVGEVQMVAK
+3921 VSRVGEIQMVAE
-3933 NIAFKVEDGKQKL
+3933 NIKFNVVGENKKL
-3946 YVGSGNDLTEH
+3946 YVGSGNELKTK

-4046 NLQETVNEK
+4046 NLQETVNKK

-4141 TAGAKQLMSG
+4141 TAGAKQFMSG

-4163 NGTNNQEIHYW
+4163 DVTNNQEIHYW

-4210 IKSGQEINIIG
+4210 IKPGQEINIIG

-4262 ADLLGKDILKIGSDE
+4262 ADLLGKDIEKIGSDE
-4277 ASEFKEGFFASL
+4277 TSEFKEGFFASL
-4289 DMDGKGGS
+4289 DMDGKGGNK
-4297 TKKISKLSA
+4297 KKISKLSA

-4387 VLDATPLAKNTTYYY
+4387 VSDAIPLAKNTTYYY
-4402 RTGDFDLYQE
+4402 RTGDFDLYQK
-4412 ITNIY
+4412 ITNLY
-4417 IKTTTDGKVTWNEV
+4417 TKTTTDGKVTWNKVE
-4431 DFGTEGATPATLYS
+4431 FGTEGAMPATLYS

-4511 SADDEWKTDGKATNY
+4511 NASDTWTVDGTATNY

-4581 MLDTDRLVVHNYHQ
+4581 MLDTDHLVVHNYHQ

-4605 HLAEAVARASSE
+4605 HLAEAVARANSE
-4617 ESFAEPRVYISD
+4617 DTFAEPRIYLSD

-4644 APRHSTTVKIGG
+4644 AADHSTTVKIGG
-4656 EDKTVPKYGEK
+4656 EDKTVPQYGEK

-4682 TAPKVFK
+4682 AAPKVFK

-4703 PGKCFINDNQ
+4703 QGKYFINDNQ
-4713 GQIFNLG
+4713 GQIYNLG
-4720 LASGQIASN
+4720 LASGQIASGN
-4729 VPEDGKYNYHCCFEY
+4729 TNGGTFHCCFEY

-4755 LDGTKD
+4755 LNGTKD

-4789 ADNTKTLADN
+4789 AENAKTLADN
-4799 PNLQYVKDY
+4799 TNLQYVKEY

-4860 PRAHKYVAATEV
+4860 PRAHGYVAAHEATQDDV
-4872 TPESR
+4872 TAGKVSSVGEMVPESR

-4891 DAPNVTNTEVMNDYI
+4891 DASNVTNTEVMNDYL

-4966 YLPATTAIDFTCQN
+4966 YLPATTAIDFTCHN
-4980 DLSANVGYTGS
+4980 DLPAAVGYTGS
-4991 SNIYYPPVNDVAMK
+4991 SIYYPPVNDVATK

-5039 VYPLSYK
+5039 VYPLNYK
-5046 EGTPETNIQLHH
+5046 EETPETNIQLHH
-5058 IVQGSAGFSTQ
+5058 IVQGSAGFSTL

-5076 ADESEDNNDFCAPI
+5076 AVESEDNNDFCAPI
-5090 AFSVTDR
+5090 PFTVTDR

-5108 VAANDAWEGIC
+5108 EAANDAWEGIC

-5140 TAPAETAPAANHWNL
+5140 TAPAETAPAENHWNL

-5181 GLFEGGGTTGVTYT
+5181 GLFTGGGTEGDNYT
-5195 FDNTFFVDT
+5195 FFNDFFVQT
-5204 YGKDNYNSAANAY
+5204 YGSQSYNSDVNTY
-5217 YATPQTWTDYL
+5217 YAQEHIWDDYL

-5301 EDTKTTTVYGINASG
+5301 ENTETTKVYGINATG

-5376 YILVVPAGRG
+5376 YILVAPAGRG

-5413 RPGTATYSGFQ
+5413 RSGTATYSGFQ